1 MKQDSGKNPKIIGTL
16 ILVFLAGGAA
26 GALVMQLGLHERMH
40 RTVAASSVPTARKAA
55 AANDAVVQRFKTEL
69 NLSGDQT
76 EKLAMVLGDY
86 RLYYQTL
93 QDQLDD
99 VRATGKN
106 RILQI
111 LDQDQRAKFERI
123 MGELQP
129 QLEKK

>member
-1 MKQDSGKNPKIIGTL
+1 MAPAGKNPKIIGTL
-16 ILVFLAGGAA
+16 VLVFLAGAAA
-26 GALVMQLGLHERMH
+26 GALGMQSGLHERLH
-40 RTVAASSVPTARKAA
+40 RAVAAASANPVRKVAS
-55 AANDAVVQRFKTEL
+55 NDALLQRFKSDL
-69 NLSGDQT
+69 NLSGEQT

-86 RLYYQTL
+86 RLYYQSL

-99 VRATGKN
+99 VRASGKK

-123 MGELQP
+123 MGDLQP